1 MPPGAHRFELVN
13 RRYGYRGELTLSLE
27 PGQMLTHTVSLPSGV
42 LRVRGAAGTE
52 VWVEGEHVGALPLA
66 DVSVPIG
73 TREVVFRHPQHGER
87 RQVIEVGAAAPAEV
101 TAMFGAAPPAPPP
114 SRDGRGAAAGRARA
128 DRRGAAAGAAAAGAA
143 QRAASAPQRPV
154 GAASGRPTSASFGY
168 HTRMPARPW
177 ALVAI
182 IGLLLS
188 TAAVTAQQSEPFTPQ
203 VGQPG
208 KDVVWVPTPEPL
220 VEKMLDLAKVGPD
233 DFVIDLGSGDGRNV
247 IGAAR
252 RGARALGVEYNP
264 DMVELS
270 RRKAAEAGVA
280 GRATFERGDMY
291 EADISRATVMALFLL
306 PSNLLQLRPKF
317 LALAPGSRIVSNT
330 FLIADWTPDAS
341 TSVGESCEM
350 WCEAHLWIVPAQAGG
365 RWRLRRRRADA
376 DADAIRSSP
385 AP

>member
-1 MPPGAHRFELVN
+1 M
-13 RRYGYRGELTLSLE
+13 
-27 PGQMLTHTVSLPSGV
+27 
-42 LRVRGAAGTE
+42 
-52 VWVEGEHVGALPLA
+52 
-66 DVSVPIG
+66 
-73 TREVVFRHPQHGER
+73 
-87 RQVIEVGAAAPAEV
+87 
-101 TAMFGAAPPAPPP
+101 
-114 SRDGRGAAAGRARA
+114 RART
-128 DRRGAAAGAAAAGAA
+128 
-143 QRAASAPQRPV
+143 RAV
-154 GAASGRPTSASFGY
+154 
-168 HTRMPARPW
+168 
-177 ALVAI
+177 VAWLA
-182 IGLLLS
+182 LLLS
-188 TAAVTAQQSEPFTPQ
+188 TAPAAALAAQRAERYTPE

-220 VEKMLDLAKVGPD
+220 VDKMLDLAKVGHD

-280 GRATFERGDMY
+280 GRAKFERGDMF

-341 TSVGESCEM
+341 TAIDDACEM

-365 RWRLRRRRADA
+365 RWRLRGGELALTQTFQKLTGTMTTGGTAAPVTGTLRGEEIELRSGAASWRGRGRHETLELRAGDGRRMKATRDRSDRRRQ
-376 DADAIRSSP
+376 RP
-385 AP
+385 